1 MWVYVGFGD
10 GVVINFSMELVLAVT
25 LFLGAPKIAPT
36 IGKTGET
43 LMNKPCKIAMLVAAL
58 GLTTAC
64 ATPDAPYYHTQ
75 NGALM
80 GATAGAVIG
89 HQLDHRNGAVAG
101 GLAGALIGGSV
112 GNQMDYYRNDGNS
125 YYWRNR
131 PPPRRYYRDYGPPSG
146 YYYNDRYYN
155 DRYRY

>member
-1 MWVYVGFGD
+1 VYVGFGD
-10 GVVINFSMELVLAVT
+10 GVVISFLIQLVLTVT
-25 LFLGAPKIAPT
+25 FFLGAHQIAPT
-36 IGKTGET
+36 TGKLGDS
-43 LMNKPCKIAMLVAAL
+43 LMNKPCKIAMLVTAL

-80 GATAGAVIG
+80 GAAAGAVLG

-112 GNQMDYYRNDGNS
+112 GNQMDYYRNDGDS
-125 YYWRNR
+125 YYGRNR
-131 PPPRRYYRDYGPPSG
+131 PPPRRYYYRDYGPPSG
-146 YYYNDRYYN
+146 YYYD
-155 DRYRY
+155 DRYRRY